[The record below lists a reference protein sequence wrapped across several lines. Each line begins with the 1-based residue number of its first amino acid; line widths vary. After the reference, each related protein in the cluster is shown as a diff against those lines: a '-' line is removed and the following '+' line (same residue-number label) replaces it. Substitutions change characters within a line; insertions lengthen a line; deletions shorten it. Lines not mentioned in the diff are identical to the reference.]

1 MEAEA
6 EVRHAEIAANQQRLE
21 LLAGEA
27 FLLASSDH
35 SSP

>member
-1 MEAEA
+1 MDAEA